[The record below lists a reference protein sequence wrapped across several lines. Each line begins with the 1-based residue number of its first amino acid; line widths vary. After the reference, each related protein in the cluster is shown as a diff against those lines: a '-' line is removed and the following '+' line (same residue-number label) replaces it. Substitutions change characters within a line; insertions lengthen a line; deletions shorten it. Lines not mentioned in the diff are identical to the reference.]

1 MQLCYV
7 EDVGGTK
14 NAGGRQALRSL
25 RLARGWTRE
34 RLAAEAGVS
43 LATIWRM
50 EHGQFPR
57 VQHLVAVADALG
69 VSTDALLGR
78 PGGTSKG

>member
-1 MQLCYV
+1 MLEAV
-7 EDVGGTK
+7 AGAEGS
-14 NAGGRQALRSL
+14 GGRNALSSL
-25 RLARGWTRE
+25 RAARGWTRE

-57 VQHLVAVADALG
+57 VEHLIAVADVLG

-78 PGGTSKG
+78 PASNSKMRR